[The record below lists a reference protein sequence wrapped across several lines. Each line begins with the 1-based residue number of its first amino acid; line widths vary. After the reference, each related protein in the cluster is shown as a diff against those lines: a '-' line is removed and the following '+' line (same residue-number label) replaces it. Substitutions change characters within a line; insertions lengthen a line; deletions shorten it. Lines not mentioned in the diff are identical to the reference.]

1 MSSLSSSTCLVS
13 LLPRGAADTSVRELF
28 IQTWIFGLLKSW
40 GRHVGHIYALAA
52 TADTPTDGTLALS
65 VVALTL
71 LIPAQ
76 SSPAKQRVGVYVWL
90 GILVVVFGLLMR
102 LFRIKNGAYPFW
114 ILF

>member
-1 MSSLSSSTCLVS
+1 MSAERLNGQGSRDLDCE
-13 LLPRGAADTSVRELF
+13 RRRIG
-28 IQTWIFGLLKSW
+28 
-40 GRHVGHIYALAA
+40 GRHVKRRQGCVCVNG
-52 TADTPTDGTLALS
+52 TDNPDGLLGFCIL
-65 VVALTL
+65 ALTL

-76 SSPAKQRVGVYVWL
+76 TSRTKQRVGVYVWL